1 MDYSAEAWSAG
12 YGLSFMPTF
21 GTSSTG
27 VFFPR
32 LMGGGLVFGLIS
44 ARVWEFLFLLSFF
57 DSFGR
62 VHRGM
67 QRSGVGIQGSC
78 IILM

>member
-1 MDYSAEAWSAG
+1 
-12 YGLSFMPTF
+12 
-21 GTSSTG
+21 
-27 VFFPR
+27 
-32 LMGGGLVFGLIS
+32 MGDGLVFGLIS